1 MACVISQKKCILT
14 QHNCDITMENKENL
28 TTITSEELKRLKQIE
43 LQNENKRKAHKLA
56 VQKWR
61 GKKKQQKKEALEK
74 ESKLRSIPR
83 MTYVDDLIGNDIE
96 RIGKM
101 NMGDRIVEVGEKF
114 RITKSYDCTN
124 NAGPFIIQYKH
135 NEHCWIDW
143 LEVKKPSSDPY
154 GYGLFALQ
162 DIRPWKF
169 VSLYLGNQYNSI
181 EDHDNARDDNIYTL
195 LSHVAHNGKKWIMNR
210 KKTVYVVPEIK
221 GKKWVGNVD
230 KVYLGGHLINTFD
243 RVNKKSANV
252 AFDYYFGVYSLKPI
266 KRGDEL
272 LVLYNREEPKK
283 PKFRTKKN

>member
-1 MACVISQKKCILT
+1 M
-14 QHNCDITMENKENL
+14 
-28 TTITSEELKRLKQIE
+28 KQIE

-96 RIGKM
+96 RISKM
-101 NMGDRIVEVGEKF
+101 NMEDRIVEVGEKF

-169 VSLYLGNQYNSI
+169 VSLYLGNEYHSI
-181 EDHDNARDDNIYTL
+181 EDHKHAQKDNVYTL
-195 LSHVAHNGKKWIMNR
+195 MSNVAHNGKKWI
-210 KKTVYVVPEIK
+210 K
-221 GKKWVGNVD
+221 
-230 KVYLGGHLINTFD
+230 
-243 RVNKKSANV
+243 NKKEGICDS
-252 AFDYYFGVYSLKPI
+252 
-266 KRGDEL
+266 
-272 LVLYNREEPKK
+272 
-283 PKFRTKKN
+283 